1 MSSAAWSL
9 QQAIHALLS
18 SDAALAALL
27 GGQDRVF
34 DHVPQGRALP
44 YVTLAQTS
52 IRDWSTADLDG
63 EEHTITL
70 NVWSS
75 AFGKKQ
81 VQEVL
86 GRLRALLHD
95 RALTLSGHRLVNL
108 RHEFSEARRDPDGEI
123 LLGRARFRAV
133 TEPL

>member
-1 MSSAAWSL
+1 MPSSAWSL
-9 QQAIHALLS
+9 QQSIYALLTA
-18 SDAALAALL
+18 DTVLATLL
-27 GGQDRVF
+27 GGQNRIF
-34 DHVPQGRALP
+34 DHVPQGQPLP
-44 YVTLAQTS
+44 YVTLAQTAT
-52 IRDWSTADLDG
+52 RDWSTADLGG
-63 EEHTITL
+63 EEHTLTL

-86 GRLRALLHD
+86 DRLRTLLHD
-95 RALTLSGHRLVNL
+95 RPLSLSGHRLVNL
-108 RHEFSEARRDPDGEI
+108 RHEFSEARRESDGEI